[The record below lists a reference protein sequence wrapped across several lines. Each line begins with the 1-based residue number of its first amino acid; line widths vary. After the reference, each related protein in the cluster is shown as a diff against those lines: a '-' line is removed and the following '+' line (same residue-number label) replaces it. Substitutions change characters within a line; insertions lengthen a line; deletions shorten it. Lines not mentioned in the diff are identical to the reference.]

1 MFSVLVL
8 TLNEERALPAC
19 LASLRGCDDVVVLD
33 SGSTDGTQAVARA
46 AGARVFTH
54 PFESFAAQRTHAQTN
69 LSLRHPWVFHLDAD
83 ERFTPE
89 LHAECASWPADAPF
103 DGAYVAP
110 RMLLHGRWVRRSS
123 DFPAYQARFVH
134 RDRFRWIQVGH
145 GQREAPGQR
154 LATLRASYEHD
165 VLIHG
170 EAAWLEKHRRYAREE
185 AARHLA
191 TVTEAGPT
199 VRALVSGDP
208 LLRRRALKQLS
219 YHLPARPFLRWSYQ
233 YLLRGGFLDGRA
245 GWQMCRLL
253 AQYER
258 FAVDAL
264 RAARR
269 SNRGPE

>member
-1 MFSVLVL
+1 M
-8 TLNEERALPAC
+8 
-19 LASLRGCDDVVVLD
+19 
-33 SGSTDGTQAVARA
+33 
-46 AGARVFTH
+46 
-54 PFESFAAQRTHAQTN
+54 
-69 LSLRHPWVFHLDAD
+69 
-83 ERFTPE
+83 
-89 LHAECASWPADAPF
+89 
-103 DGAYVAP
+103 
-110 RMLLHGRWVRRSS
+110 
-123 DFPAYQARFVH
+123 
-134 RDRFRWIQVGH
+134 
-145 GQREAPGQR
+145 
-154 LATLRASYEHD
+154 
-165 VLIHG
+165 LIHG

-245 GWQMCRLL
+245 GWHMCRLL